1 MRFSCILFLIAIS
14 TALAVS
20 VTIKTVVFPSETNV
34 DYVEMTPVRPLNLK
48 AFTLCMRVAT
58 ELPSEREIILFAYR
72 TPEADE
78 LNLWRL
84 KDGSVGLYLS
94 TSADSESVN
103 FHVPHLGALETHLCV
118 TWDSSTGA
126 TDLFMNGRKSLTKI
140 YKPGHTMR
148 PKGKVVIGQD
158 FDSYAGYLDAKQSF
172 VGEMSDVNMWDS
184 VLCDTTIKG
193 MSSGMRVPRGNVLDW
208 EGPELKR
215 HGGAKVLNRE
225 L

>member
-1 MRFSCILFLIAIS
+1 MRFSCALFLIAIS
-14 TALAVS
+14 MALAVR
-20 VTIKTVVFPSETNV
+20 VPIPTVVFPSETNV
-34 DYVEMTPVRPLNLK
+34 DHVELTPLRHLNLK
-48 AFTLCMRVAT
+48 AFTLCMRLAT
-58 ELPSEREIILFAYR
+58 ELPSEREIILFTYR

-94 TSADSESVN
+94 TSADSDSVN
-103 FHVPHLGALETHLCV
+103 FHIPHLGALETHLCA

-126 TDLFMNGRKSLTKI
+126 TALFVNGRKSLTKI

-148 PKGKVVIGQD
+148 PKGKVAIGQD
-158 FDSYAGYLDAKQSF
+158 FDSYGGHFDAKQSF

-184 VLCDTTIKG
+184 VLSDSTIHG

-208 EGPELKR
+208 ESSKLKS
-215 HGGAKVLNRE
+215 HGGAKVLHRE